1 MSEALEATTFT
12 VTGMTCSGCARKIDT
27 ALRGLEGVSDISLHY
42 PETTLGVLHS
52 RNRTRGGVTAPAQ
65 GLYLLQVDYPQ
76 AFALP
81 QPRPLSLFG

>member
-12 VTGMTCSGCARKIDT
+12 VTCFFCAAWAPEIYT

-52 RNRTRGGVTAPAQ
+52 GAVSPAAIRETVTALGFEIA
-65 GLYLLQVDYPQ
+65 
-76 AFALP
+76 AA
-81 QPRPLSLFG
+81 

>member
-52 RNRTRGGVTAPAQ
+52 GAVSPAAIREAVTALGFEIA
-65 GLYLLQVDYPQ
+65 
-76 AFALP
+76 AA
-81 QPRPLSLFG
+81 